1 VQPPASLGNQ
11 DWMAKNLSY
20 KELLSN
26 LNGLTVRNVVVA
38 ETGWVVEAEGS
49 GSALCPD
56 CGVTSHSRHSR
67 YWRKLRDLPLQGAS
81 VTLKVQLGRWRCRS
95 RQCLRQIFTER
106 VTGVL
111 LPHSQQTMRLSEVH
125 RLVGRA
131 LGGRS
136 GQRLLNRLGMPSSRH
151 TLLRQVIQ
159 GARGS
164 ARQNAIRVVGVD
176 DWAWRKGQSFGTILV
191 DLERSEVVDLL
202 PTRSA
207 RVLGE
212 WLAQHP
218 EVMVVSRDR
227 QGVYAEA
234 VRAGAPEA
242 RQVAD
247 RFHLTLNLRQ
257 AVERELAVRRPFLR
271 LTPKS
276 TPVLPP
282 GRGTE
287 TEKRR
292 GRQIQSSVQ
301 KQHAEA
307 ARLRQQQKQELF
319 QTIQRMKNSGMKV
332 SQIAGHL
339 GIDRGRIDRWVRLDT
354 LPERNRME
362 PRPGIV
368 ERFRGYLQQR
378 WAAGCRHGRTLLAEI
393 RERGYV
399 GAFSTLAK
407 FLSPWRQP
415 PVKTTT
421 VSTDA
426 APLEE
431 TPTAP
436 APRQVS
442 PQVSAA
448 LLSKFR
454 TELTPEQAEIV
465 DAFKQQCPGFAVMRK
480 LVLNFRSLLRVGKLA
495 SLRLW
500 MKRAQK
506 TGFHALTRFVR
517 SLQQDLSA
525 VEAAVTEPWS
535 NGPVEG
541 HINRLKMLKRQMYG
555 RAGVELLRARLL
567 PESHI
572 TGQCVHQS

>member
-1 VQPPASLGNQ
+1 MG
-11 DWMAKNLSY
+11 KKLSY

-26 LNGLTVRNVVVA
+26 LNGLTVRKLVPA
-38 ETGWVVEAEGS
+38 GPGWIVEAEGS
-49 GSALCPD
+49 SHALCPD

-67 YWRKLRDLPLQGAS
+67 YWRKLQDLPLQGAS
-81 VTLKVQLGRWRCRS
+81 VTLKLQMGRWRCRS
-95 RQCLRQIFTER
+95 RRCLRQIFTER
-106 VTGVL
+106 VDGVL
-111 LPHSQQTMRLSEVH
+111 LPHSQQTNRLSEVH
-125 RLVGRA
+125 RLVGRE

-136 GQRLLNRLGMPSSRH
+136 GQRLLNRLGMPSTRH
-151 TLLRQVIQ
+151 TLLRQVIKAA
-159 GARGS
+159 GGS
-164 ARQNAIRVVGVD
+164 GLQPAIRVVGVD

-202 PTRSA
+202 PIRSA
-207 RVLGE
+207 KVLGE

-218 EVMVVSRDR
+218 EVKVVSRDR
-227 QGVYAEA
+227 QGVYAEG
-234 VRAGAPEA
+234 VRVGAPGA

-257 AVERELAVRRPFLR
+257 AVERELAVRRSFLR

-276 TPVLPP
+276 TPVVPT
-282 GRGTE
+282 GGGTE
-287 TEKRR
+287 TENK
-292 GRQIQSSVQ
+292 GRQISIQSSVQ
-301 KQHAEA
+301 QRDAEV
-307 ARLRQQQKQELF
+307 ARLRRQQKLELF
-319 QTIQRMKNSGMKV
+319 QTIQRMNSAGMKV
-332 SQIAGHL
+332 SQIVRHL
-339 GIDRGRIDRWVRLDT
+339 GINRRRIDRWVRLDT

-362 PRPGIV
+362 PRPGMV
-368 ERFRGYLQQR
+368 EWFRGYLQQG

-415 PVKTTT
+415 PAKTTT
-421 VSTDA
+421 VSTEA
-426 APLEE
+426 AALEE
-431 TPTAP
+431 TPTAL

-454 TELTPEQAEIV
+454 TDLTPEQAEIV

-480 LVLNFRSLLRVGKLA
+480 LVLNFRSLLRMGKLA
-495 SLRLW
+495 ALRRW

-506 TGFHALTRFVR
+506 TGIHALTRFVR
-517 SLQQDLSA
+517 TLQQDLRA

-541 HINRLKMLKRQMYG
+541 HINVLKRSSAKCTDE
-555 RAGVELLRARLL
+555 RVSNCFAHACCPSRV
-567 PESHI
+567 
-572 TGQCVHQS
+572 

>member
-1 VQPPASLGNQ
+1 
-11 DWMAKNLSY
+11 MAKKLSY

-26 LNGLTVRNVVVA
+26 LNGLTVRNVVPA
-38 ETGWVVEAEGS
+38 ELGWVVEAEGS
-49 GSALCPD
+49 SRALCPD
-56 CGVTSHSRHSR
+56 CGVTSHFRHSR

-81 VTLKVQLGRWRCRS
+81 VTLKVQMGRWRCRS

-106 VTGVL
+106 VDGVL
-111 LPHSQQTMRLSEVH
+111 LPHSQQTNRLSEVH

-136 GQRLLNRLGMPSSRH
+136 GQRLLKRLGMPSSRH
-151 TLLRQVIQ
+151 TLLRQVIK
-159 GARGS
+159 AASGS
-164 ARQNAIRVVGVD
+164 GWQPAIRVVGVD

-207 RVLGE
+207 KALGE

-218 EVMVVSRDR
+218 EVKVVSRDR
-227 QGVYAEA
+227 QGVYAEG
-234 VRAGAPEA
+234 VRAGAPKA

-257 AVERELAVRRPFLR
+257 AVERELAVRRSFLR
-271 LTPKS
+271 LTPES
-276 TPVLPP
+276 TPVVPT
-282 GRGTE
+282 GGGTE
-287 TEKRR
+287 TEKHK
-292 GRQIQSSVQ
+292 GRQISIQSSVQ
-301 KQHAEA
+301 QQHAEVV
-307 ARLRQQQKQELF
+307 RLRRQQKLELF
-319 QTIQRMKNSGMKV
+319 HTIQRMKRAGMKV
-332 SQIAGHL
+332 SQIARHL
-339 GIDRGRIDRWVRLDT
+339 GLNRRRIDRWVRLDT

-362 PRPGIV
+362 PRPGMV
-368 ERFRGYLQQR
+368 EWFRGYLQQR

-407 FLSPWRQP
+407 LLSPWRQP
-415 PVKTTT
+415 SPAEAMT
-421 VSTDA
+421 VSIEA

-454 TELTPEQAEIV
+454 TDLTPAQAEIV

-495 SLRLW
+495 ALLRW

-506 TGFHALTRFVR
+506 TGIYALTRFVR
-517 SLQQDLSA
+517 TLQQDLRA
-525 VEAAVTEPWS
+525 VEAAVTKPWS

-541 HINRLKMLKRQMYG
+541 HINRLKTLKRQMYG
-555 RAGVELLRARLL
+555 RAGVKLLRARLL
-567 PESHI
+567 PESRI
-572 TGQCVHQS
+572 AGQYVHQT

>member
-1 VQPPASLGNQ
+1 
-11 DWMAKNLSY
+11 MAKKLSY

-26 LNGLTVRNVVVA
+26 LKGLTVRNVVPA
-38 ETGWVVEAEGS
+38 ELGWVVEAEGS
-49 GSALCPD
+49 SSALCPD

-67 YWRKLRDLPLQGAS
+67 YWRKLRDLPMQGAS
-81 VTLKVQLGRWRCRS
+81 VTLKVQMGRWRCRS

-106 VTGVL
+106 VDDVL
-111 LPHSQQTMRLSEVH
+111 LPHSQQTNRLSEVH

-136 GQRLLNRLGMPSSRH
+136 GQRLLKRLGMPSSRH
-151 TLLRQVIQ
+151 TLLRQVIK
-159 GARGS
+159 AASGS
-164 ARQNAIRVVGVD
+164 GWQPAIRVVGVD

-207 RVLGE
+207 KVLGE

-218 EVMVVSRDR
+218 EVKVVSRDR
-227 QGVYAEA
+227 QGVYAEG
-234 VRAGAPEA
+234 VRAGAPRA

-257 AVERELAVRRPFLR
+257 AVERELAVRRSFLR
-271 LTPKS
+271 FTPES
-276 TPVLPP
+276 TPVVPT
-282 GRGTE
+282 GGGTE
-287 TEKRR
+287 TENKG
-292 GRQIQSSVQ
+292 GRSQSNPACSSNTQ
-301 KQHAEA
+301 KSPDSGGSKS
-307 ARLRQQQKQELF
+307 LELF
-319 QTIQRMKNSGMKV
+319 QTIQRMMKV
-332 SQIAGHL
+332 SQIARHL
-339 GIDRGRIDRWVRLDT
+339 GINRRRIERWVRLDT

-362 PRPGIV
+362 PRPGMV
-368 ERFRGYLQQR
+368 EWFRDYLQQR

-415 PVKTTT
+415 PAKTTT
-421 VSTDA
+421 VSTEA

-442 PQVSAA
+442 PQVSAV

-454 TELTPEQAEIV
+454 TDLTPAQAEIV

-495 SLRLW
+495 ALRRW

-506 TGFHALTRFVR
+506 TGIHALTRFVR
-517 SLQQDLSA
+517 TLQQDLRA

-541 HINRLKMLKRQMYG
+541 HINRLKTLKRQMYG
-555 RAGVELLRARLL
+555 RAGVKLLRARLL
-567 PESHI
+567 PESRI
-572 TGQCVHQS
+572 AGQCVHQT

>member
-1 VQPPASLGNQ
+1 MG
-11 DWMAKNLSY
+11 KKLSY

-26 LNGLTVRNVVVA
+26 LKGLTVRKLVPA
-38 ETGWVVEAEGS
+38 GPGWVVEAEGS
-49 GSALCPD
+49 SHALCPD
-56 CGVTSHSRHSR
+56 CGVTSHSRYSR

-81 VTLKVQLGRWRCRS
+81 VTLKLQMGRWRCRS
-95 RQCLRQIFTER
+95 RRCLRQIFTER
-106 VTGVL
+106 VDGVL
-111 LPHSQQTMRLSEVH
+111 LPHSQQTNRLSEVH

-136 GQRLLNRLGMPSSRH
+136 GQRLLNRLGMPSTRH
-151 TLLRQVIQ
+151 TLLRRVIKSA
-159 GARGS
+159 GGS
-164 ARQNAIRVVGVD
+164 GWQPAIRVVGVD

-207 RVLGE
+207 KVLAE

-218 EVMVVSRDR
+218 EVRVVSRDR
-227 QGVYAEA
+227 QGVYAEG

-247 RFHLTLNLRQ
+247 RFHLTLNLSQ
-257 AVERELAVRRPFLR
+257 AVERELAVRRSFLR

-276 TPVLPP
+276 TLVVPT
-282 GRGTE
+282 GGGTE
-287 TEKRR
+287 TENQRR
-292 GRQIQSSVQ
+292 QMSIQSSVQ
-301 KQHAEA
+301 QRHAEVA
-307 ARLRQQQKQELF
+307 GLRRQQKLELF
-319 QTIQRMKNSGMKV
+319 QTIQRMKSAGMKV
-332 SQIAGHL
+332 SQIVRHL
-339 GIDRGRIDRWVRLDT
+339 GINRRRIDRWIRLDT

-362 PRPGIV
+362 PRPGMV
-368 ERFRGYLQQR
+368 EWFRGYLQQR

-407 FLSPWRQP
+407 FLSCWRQP
-415 PVKTTT
+415 PAKTTT
-421 VSTDA
+421 VSTEA
-426 APLEE
+426 AALEE
-431 TPTAP
+431 TPTVL

-454 TELTPEQAEIV
+454 TDLTPEQAEIV

-480 LVLNFRSLLRVGKLA
+480 LVLNFRSLRRMGKLA
-495 SLRLW
+495 ALRRW
-500 MKRAQK
+500 MKCAQK
-506 TGFHALTRFVR
+506 TGIHALTRFVR
-517 SLQQDLSA
+517 TLQQDLRA

-541 HINRLKMLKRQMYG
+541 HINRLKTLKRQMYG

-567 PESHI
+567 PESPI
-572 TGQCVHQS
+572 AGQCVHQS